1 MLKKSIYPKTKR
13 IKEKDEFVITEKLD
27 GSNLCIFKKE
37 GKIYFAQRNNIFES
51 SELNRDVAYKGLVG
65 WAQENLSTLEELLNE
80 GSVLCGEWIGMGK
93 LSYTRL
99 EEKFYMFAKANI
111 TEDFELKNI
120 YYKRDLFQ
128 YCFKEQVVPTFI
140 GVVPIVAVCN
150 DKPSIQHLNDMYEMH
165 VESLMALY
173 DDFVKVE
180 GFVIENNNTIEK
192 YVRMKNGV
200 LEPHK
205 SNYKGEQQ

>member
-13 IKEKDEFVITEKLD
+13 VQGKDEFVITEKLD

-51 SELNRDVAYKGLVG
+51 SELNKDVAYKGLIG
-65 WAQENLSTLEELLNE
+65 WVEENLSTLEESLNE

-93 LSYTRL
+93 LSYPYLTS
-99 EEKFYMFAKANI
+99 KFYMFAKANI

-128 YCFKEQVVPTFI
+128 YCFKEQAVPEFI
-140 GVVPIVAVCN
+140 GFVPIVKVCD
-150 DKPSIQHLNDMYEMH
+150 DKPSVQLLDEIYEMYI
-165 VESLMALY
+165 ESLMDYY
-173 DDFVKVE
+173 DDPVKVE
-180 GFVIENNNTIEK
+180 GFVIENNNNIEK
-192 YVRMKNGV
+192 YVRMKNGT

-205 SNYKGEQQ
+205 SNYKGE